1 VGQEIA
7 TPGWET
13 GRTAVH
19 RAAPDVAPVLDR
31 LQLTVWIR
39 TEPDLAALT
48 ADAVATP
55 HGLPPLGE
63 PLQVAPSARCATGTP
78 WRTLDLDERR
88 RAALRFADQFS
99 VDVAAMDDEIRD
111 ALHAQLGDVAF
122 EYAQSVFV
130 LDVVGRARA
139 LLDALFG
146 ASTAPDPAV
155 ALNPYP
161 SIWAG
166 VEELL
171 VTVPGLT
178 ALDPITTDLARLRL
192 ARHHDCRLC
201 RSLRSRSALAE
212 GADEALFDATQ
223 EDRPEGLDSATL
235 AALELVDAFA
245 WTPGRVDPGVLSRVR
260 RHFSA
265 PQQVELVVDAA
276 RNAANKLAVAF
287 GADAPH
293 VDSGVEIF
301 DVALDGTVTYGLD
314 PPPPA

>member
-19 RAAPDVAPVLDR
+19 RAAPHVAVVLDR
-31 LQLTVWIR
+31 LQRTVW
-39 TEPDLAALT
+39 TGPEPDLVALT
-48 ADAVATP
+48 AEAVATP

-63 PLQVAPSARCATGTP
+63 LHPVAPSVSGAASTP
-78 WRTLDLDERR
+78 WQALDLDDRR
-88 RAALRFADQFS
+88 LAALRFAHQFS
-99 VDVAAMDDEIRD
+99 VDVAAMDDDVRD
-111 ALHAQLGDVAF
+111 ALHAELGDAAF
-122 EYAQSVFV
+122 EFAQSVFV
-130 LDVVGRARA
+130 LDVVGRTRA

-146 ASTAPDPAV
+146 ASTGLDATASPD
-155 ALNPYP
+155 PYP

-166 VEELL
+166 IEELL
-171 VTVPGLT
+171 MTVPGLT
-178 ALDPITTDLARLRL
+178 ALDPVTTDLTRLRL

-212 GADEALFDATQ
+212 GAAEALFDAAQ
-223 EDRPEGLDSATL
+223 EDRPEGIDGAPL
-235 AALELVDAFA
+235 AALELIDAFA
-245 WTPGRVDPGVLSRVR
+245 WTPGRVDPDVLPRVGS
-260 RHFSA
+260 HFTA
-265 PQQVELVVDAA
+265 PQQVELVLDAA

-314 PPPPA
+314 PPPST